1 MNNFSNN
8 MLPSKSLEH
17 FDGMFNQANTK
28 HLHVVERMIC
38 DINRR
43 MLREKTISFLQ
54 GNPKTSPKKS
64 NLSKTLTPMR
74 RSSYLGEFYERL
86 EQDLEKRRVKSRIR
100 QQIKKIMDKRK
111 GEEVYLRKKHFR
123 PHLPHRF
130 APEEAELQKL
140 YGKPGQPIGYSDES
154 WVTSLYDFK

>member
-1 MNNFSNN
+1 
-8 MLPSKSLEH
+8 MLPSKSYSNL
-17 FDGMFNQANTK
+17 DDMFNQANTK

-43 MLREKTISFLQ
+43 MLKEKTISFFQ
-54 GNPKTSPKKS
+54 THPKTSPKKS
-64 NLSKTLTPMR
+64 KLCKTQTPIR
-74 RSSYLGEFYERL
+74 RSSYLGEFYQRL

-111 GEEVYLRKKHFR
+111 GEEVNMKKKYFR

-130 APEEAELQKL
+130 EAEEVEIQKL
-140 YGKPGQPIGYSDES
+140 YGLPGKPIKSSDDS